1 MLCVKGLTR
10 TVPGRTILEDVDF
23 CAEAGAITALL
34 GPSGSGKTTFL
45 RALMG
50 FEPIDRGTVCYGE
63 RLMTDGRR
71 VLVPPHRRRFGIV
84 FQEYALLPHLDVFD
98 NIALGITGVSGH
110 ERNVAVN
117 SFLDLFRI
125 GEKAHAS
132 VSTLSGG
139 EQQRVALAR
148 TLAAGPDLVLLDEPF
163 SNLDR
168 MFRFE
173 LYDELKAI
181 LRERHTTTVLVTHD
195 HRESFYFSDKVCVIR
210 DGRILQEGAPAEVY
224 ERPADAWTAA
234 FVGDVNSLSCRALRS
249 DFGLPCGDAPDGDV
263 RLVRPE
269 RLSCRL
275 AMDGDPGNGV
285 VIRRHFLG
293 GYVLLV
299 VRLDSGETVRLH
311 DNRKREIRIGA
322 QVRVDP
328 PSEEDLIYFASGRMA
343 IETPESSLSS
353 QETEETP

>member
-1 MLCVKGLTR
+1 MLRVKGLTR

-50 FEPIDRGTVCYGE
+50 FEPIDRGTIAYGE
-63 RLMTDGRR
+63 RPMTDGRR

-84 FQEYALLPHLDVFD
+84 FQEYALLPHLNVFD
-98 NIALGITGVSGH
+98 NIALGITGVSGN
-110 ERNVAVN
+110 EKKEAVN
-117 SFLDLFRI
+117 TFLDLFRI
-125 GEKAHAS
+125 GDKIHAS

-148 TLAAGPDLVLLDEPF
+148 TLAASPDLVLLDEPF

-181 LRERHTTTVLVTHD
+181 LRERQTTTVLVTHD

-224 ERPADAWTAA
+224 ERPADAWIAA
-234 FVGDVNSLSCRALRS
+234 FVGDVNSLSCRALS
-249 DFGLPCGDAPDGDV
+249 ADFGLPCGGDPDGVV
-263 RLVRPE
+263 RLIRPE
-269 RLSCRL
+269 RLSWSL
-275 AMDGDPGNGV
+275 AAGGDPGNGV
-285 VIRRHFLG
+285 VLRQHFLG
-293 GYVLLV
+293 GYLLLV
-299 VRLDSGETVRLH
+299 VRLDSGETIRLH
-311 DNRKREIRIGA
+311 DRRKREIRIGA
-322 QVRVDP
+322 RVRVDP
-328 PSEEDLIYFASGRMA
+328 PSEEDLIRCPGGGMASG
-343 IETPESSLSS
+343 TPESLRSNH
-353 QETEETP
+353 ETEEAP